1 MILAVSIW
9 LSQEQL
15 GKSLLGFNVKANKQL
30 TGGCSTPSS
39 LSRLPLEPR
48 DSGF

>member
-15 GKSLLGFNVKANKQL
+15 GQSLLGFSVKANKATYWGL
-30 TGGCSTPSS
+30 
-39 LSRLPLEPR
+39 
-48 DSGF
+48 